1 MAKLFSAQKQ
11 PRLPNYKKRAASK
24 CNTIRVANRYIYT
37 LSDANVR
44 KANGTA
50 EEQKEFVADV
60 KKNLPPTRLT
70 SKMLKEN
77 PNLIL
82 TMGKEA
88 FSDRRLE
95 QITDTPSSNSS
106 QRSTEERYNQARR
119 RLFRNE
125 TSPVSSPDWNES
137 PESANVQ
144 EDDFQDFVHDNA
156 FLHFDQDGLVDQLGN
171 ANDEILLEEVLFD
184 HIPVQE
190 PPVEEPVIQM
200 VPIENPPLEEQELDV
215 DEVIR
220 INFSISFVNDQYRPD
235 AQQEAQPDA
244 RPVAQNDFKPEDDV
258 EEVLDN
264 QINVMEEAM
273 SPPDYRGHVLLNE
286 ED

>member
-1 MAKLFSAQKQ
+1 MVKIFSAQKQ
-11 PRLPNYKKRAASK
+11 PRLPNYRKRAASK
-24 CNTIRVANRYIYT
+24 SNTVRIANREIYK
-37 LSDANVR
+37 LSDAQVR
-44 KANGTA
+44 KANGNA
-50 EEQKEFVADV
+50 EQQKEFVAAV

-70 SKMLKEN
+70 SKTLKEN

-95 QITDTPSSNSS
+95 PIIDTPNSNSS
-106 QRSTEERYNQARR
+106 QRSTEERINQARR
-119 RLFRNE
+119 QLFRNE

-137 PESANVQ
+137 PESANEQ
-144 EDDFQDFVHDNA
+144 DFQDVLNNGL
-156 FLHFDQDGLVDQLGN
+156 LHFDQDGLVDQLGN
-171 ANDEILLEEVLFD
+171 ANDEIILEPVDQLFD
-184 HIPVQE
+184 HVPAPQS
-190 PPVEEPVIQM
+190 PAEEPIIQM
-200 VPIENPPLEEQELDV
+200 VPIEDPPLEEQELDV

-220 INFSISFVNDQYRPD
+220 INFSISFVNDQY
-235 AQQEAQPDA
+235 QQEAQPVA
-244 RPVAQNDFKPEDDV
+244 QPVAQNDFKPEDDA

-273 SPPDYRGHVLLNE
+273 SPPDYWGHVLLHE